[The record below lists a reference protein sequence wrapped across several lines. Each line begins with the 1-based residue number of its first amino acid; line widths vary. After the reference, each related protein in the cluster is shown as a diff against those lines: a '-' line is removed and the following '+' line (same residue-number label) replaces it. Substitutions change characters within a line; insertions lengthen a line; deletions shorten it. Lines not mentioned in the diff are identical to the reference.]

1 MRSPLDLLRPRNA
14 ARTTNDDQPHPPVP
28 YVSRSGHTGAGL
40 LGRDDGTLGA
50 MAANSTAFAVVDVL
64 ANPTALVE
72 WRLYKSAASGKDED
86 RQEVLDHPALTL
98 WRKPNPIMVRARFME
113 AVNQHYELAGEGAM
127 VIFKMG
133 KLPVQL
139 WPCRPDRLKPVPN
152 PTQFLTGWIYQ
163 SPDGE
168 KVPLEVDEVL
178 WIMTPNPTDPY
189 RGLGPFGALD
199 ADMDGARFATYWNR
213 NYFLNSAEPGGVIES
228 PVFLT
233 SDKWK
238 ELGERWRDQHKGV
251 AAAHRVAILEGGM
264 KWVDRSVSHKDMMF
278 VELDKRA
285 GEKIREAKRVH
296 PHMLGI
302 SEDVNRANAE
312 AALVNHGQMQLIPR
326 LERWKQLLNY
336 QLLPMFGEVTGRGF
350 EFDYDNPVPEDVER
364 EAAVLVARATAAQT
378 LIEAGYD
385 RAQVLETCGLP
396 AMDERAGVDA
406 PPPAPVVA
414 PTPGV
419 GPAEDSP
426 VEEGPPV
433 QARAERLPVR
443 ALPSAEQ
450 AGKPDVDLDEVQ
462 AAWEAVLAA
471 LLAEW
476 GSVLTAWQADLIEQI
491 RSAVDSGK
499 VERLTRLSL
508 DSEDA
513 AVLVAEHMTAL
524 AETAAERVVREAQRQ
539 GVDDLEPVVPKP
551 RVIEDQAAVTA
562 GLLAAGLAIAAGR
575 EAMRVNAPDLDGNE
589 VADKVGE
596 FLRSMSD
603 AGTRSSLG
611 GALTGAQNQARI
623 ETFRSGPIASLYADE
638 KLDSNTCVNCKA
650 IDGRY
655 IGSTEDG
662 TSMAEVEKLYP
673 MGGYVD
679 CLGRDRCRGTITG
692 VWRKGTDDDQ

>member
-14 ARTTNDDQPHPPVP
+14 TRTTADQPHPPVP
-28 YVSRSGHTGAGL
+28 YVSRSGNTGAGL

-50 MAANSTAFAVVDVL
+50 MAANSTAYAVVDVL

-98 WRKPNPIMVRARFME
+98 WRRPNPVMVRAVFCE
-113 AVNQHYELAGEGAM
+113 TVNQHYELAGEGAM
-127 VIFKMG
+127 AIFKMG
-133 KLPVQL
+133 TLPVQL
-139 WPCRPDRLKPVPN
+139 WPVRPDRLKPKPD
-152 PTQFLTGWIYQ
+152 PDRFLAGWIYQ

-168 KVPLEVDEVL
+168 KVPLELDELL
-178 WIMTPNPTDPY
+178 WIRTPNPTDPY
-189 RGLGPFGALD
+189 RGLGPFGALRTT
-199 ADMDGARFATYWNR
+199 MDTQRYGELYNR
-213 NYFLNSAEPGGVIES
+213 NFFVNGAEPGGTLES
-228 PVFLT
+228 PEVL
-233 SDKWK
+233 SD
-238 ELGERWRDQHKGV
+238 ERFATLRTRWAEQHRGV
-251 AAAHRVAILEGGM
+251 SAAHRVAILEGGM
-264 KWVDRSVSHKDMMF
+264 KFVPAGVTQKDMQYI
-278 VELDKRA
+278 ELDKRT

-364 EAAVLVARATAAQT
+364 EATVLVARATAAKT
-378 LIEAGYD
+378 LTEAGYD

-406 PPPAPVVA
+406 PPPAPVIA
-414 PTPGV
+414 PTPGA
-419 GPAEDSP
+419 GQAPEDSP
-426 VEEGPPV
+426 VDGGPV

-450 AGKPDVDLDEVQ
+450 TGAPDVDLDEVQ
-462 AAWEAVLAA
+462 AAWEATLAA

-476 GSVLTAWQADLIEQI
+476 GSVLAGWQADLIDQI

-499 VERLTRLSL
+499 VDRLTRLSL

-513 AVLVAEHMTAL
+513 AVLVAEHMTQL
-524 AETAAERVVREAQRQ
+524 AETAAARVVREAQRQ
-539 GVDDLEPVVPKP
+539 GVDGLEAVVPKP

-575 EAMRVNAPDLDGNE
+575 EAMRINAPDLDGNQ

-596 FLRSMSD
+596 FLAAMSD

-638 KLDSNTCVNCKA
+638 KLDSNTCVNCRA

-679 CLGRDRCRGTITG
+679 CLGRDRCRGTITAT
-692 VWRKGTDDDQ
+692 WRKGADDA

>member
-1 MRSPLDLLRPRNA
+1 
-14 ARTTNDDQPHPPVP
+14 
-28 YVSRSGHTGAGL
+28 
-40 LGRDDGTLGA
+40 
-50 MAANSTAFAVVDVL
+50 VDVL

-72 WRLYKSAASGKDED
+72 WHLYSTAASGKDED

-98 WRKPNPIMVRARFME
+98 WRNPNPVMVRALFCE
-113 AVNQHYELAGEGAM
+113 TVNQHYELTGEGPM
-127 VIFKMG
+127 VLYKVG
-133 KLPVQL
+133 TLPVQM
-139 WPCRPDRLKPVPN
+139 WPCRPDRLSPVPS

-168 KVPLEVDEVL
+168 KVPLRIDEVL
-178 WIMTPNPTDPY
+178 FIRTPNPTDPY
-189 RGLGPFGALD
+189 RGLGPFGGLQTT
-199 ADMDGARFATYWNR
+199 MDTQRFGELYNR
-213 NYFLNSAEPGGVIES
+213 NFFVNGAEPGGSLES
-228 PVFLT
+228 PEVL
-233 SDKWK
+233 SD
-238 ELGERWRDQHKGV
+238 ERFETLRKRWAEQHRGV
-251 AAAHRVAILEGGM
+251 SAAHRVAILEGGM
-264 KWVDRSVSHKDMMF
+264 KFVPAGATHKDMQYI
-278 VELDKRA
+278 ELDKRT

-312 AALVNHGQMQLIPR
+312 AALVNHGQMQLVPR
-326 LERWKQLLNY
+326 LERWKQLLNF
-336 QLLPMFGEVTGRGF
+336 QLLPMFGETTGRGF
-350 EFDYDNPVPEDVER
+350 EFDYDNPVPDDR
-364 EAAVLVARATAAQT
+364 EAARQDLTARVDAWVKLVTNGAEPAAAAGIVGLPEVAMAGTESGSSPRQIAEMVQKIYLGVGTVLTWEEARTILVAAGAT
-378 LIEAGYD
+378 LD
-385 RAQVLETCGLP
+385 LN
-396 AMDERAGVDA
+396 A
-406 PPPAPVVA
+406 PPPSAAAAV
-414 PTPGV
+414 
-419 GPAEDSP
+419 PA
-426 VEEGPPV
+426 VPV
-433 QARAERLPVR
+433 QARATRLV
-443 ALPSAEQ
+443 ALPPASVNAPTPAAERSQDSGPRAEQ

-476 GSVLTAWQADLIEQI
+476 GSVLTAWQVDLLDQI

-539 GVDDLEPVVPKP
+539 GVDELEPVVPKP

-575 EAMRVNAPDLDGNE
+575 EAMRVNAPDLDGNQ

-596 FLRSMSD
+596 FLRAMSD